1 MIIGSTA
8 GEEAARRLRAELRT
22 SYGNKQSMLNIN
34 RLRSR
39 SHALPPLCSDAV
51 GPTAALR
58 RIASSFAHVS
68 DVDCGSSAALPIDD
82 SEDDAREELTEVLIR
97 SEPFKAAVAAAAAAS
112 ASSPAAG
119 TTATATPAAA
129 AAARFNAGS
138 SAARSRRH
146 HHHHSDYSA
155 SASPNAGADAD
166 AYAYAGADEY
176 VGMTPRA
183 RALERWNQIACT
195 VSSLFRVRRQRE
207 ADPLTELR
215 RLREQ
220 QELLD
225 AFTRP
230 FIRENGASAERRTP
244 R

>member
-112 ASSPAAG
+112 ASSAAAG

-129 AAARFNAGS
+129 AAAARSNAGS
-138 SAARSRRH
+138 SAARSRR

-155 SASPNAGADAD
+155 SASPNAGAD

>member
-68 DVDCGSSAALPIDD
+68 DVNCGSSAALPIDD

-97 SEPFKAAVAAAAAAS
+97 SEPFKTAVAAAASSAAAAS
-112 ASSPAAG
+112 GTAA
-119 TTATATPAAA
+119 AATPAAA
-129 AAARFNAGS
+129 ARSNAGS
-138 SAARSRRH
+138 SAARSRRFH
-146 HHHHSDYSA
+146 QHHSQNSA
-155 SASPNAGADAD
+155 NAGADAD
-166 AYAYAGADEY
+166 AYAGADEY
-176 VGMTPRA
+176 VDMTPRS
-183 RALERWNQIACT
+183 RAIERWNQIACT

-220 QELLD
+220 QDLLD